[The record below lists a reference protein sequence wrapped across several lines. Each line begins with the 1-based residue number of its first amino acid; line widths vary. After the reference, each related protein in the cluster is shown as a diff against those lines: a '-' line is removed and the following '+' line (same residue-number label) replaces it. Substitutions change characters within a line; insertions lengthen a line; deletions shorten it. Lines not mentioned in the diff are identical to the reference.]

1 MDDAIEIEASKKPD
15 DLSPGDG
22 AEMEDE
28 ESGAEWLSKARDAF
42 EQSTDWFDA
51 SIRAGVEKSMA
62 HFNNKHAPSSKYHSD
77 SYKYRAK
84 GFRPKTRASIR
95 RNEAAAATAFFSTAD
110 VVSIQAENS
119 DDVQQVVSAS
129 VLTELLNYRLDDSVP
144 WFLTLVGAYQDAL
157 NVGVAISHQC
167 WDFEEEV
174 RQFPMIDEMGAG
186 IIGQGGEV
194 EMQEVR
200 KILRDKPIIDVIAIE
215 NFRIS
220 PASDWRDPIGSTP
233 YIVEMIPMFIGDIE
247 AKMESGEWIE
257 YEEGEIQQASSEQ
270 YDSIQAAREG
280 KKRTDSRD
288 VSHATSDFNTVWV
301 HRNIIREDG
310 EDVIF
315 YTLGT
320 HLLLSDPVPL
330 LDQYKYL
337 KHGERPYVMGYCTIE
352 AHKSY
357 PSGLN
362 ELTSSLQEEA
372 NDINNQR
379 RDNVS
384 LILNK
389 RYFANRTANIDYKSL
404 TRNVPGSVTLMDN
417 INTDIKWDS
426 PGEVTGSSYQEQDRI
441 NMDYDELAGSFS
453 PGSIASNR
461 KLGETVGGMN
471 MLQGDANILTEYQ
484 LRVFSETW
492 AEPVLKQLVRMEQ
505 AYETDEMVLA
515 IAGQRAQ
522 TLQKFGVSQI
532 NDAMLQGMVTVRVNV
547 GFGSTNPQQRIQRLA
562 MGLQSVAGF
571 VPQLMQGL
579 DGEQVVGE
587 VFGALGYKDGKR
599 FFPQIGKEQ
608 DPQLAQM
615 QQMIQQL
622 QQQLQGKEM
631 EIQGRIQAAQ
641 IAADGRI
648 QAEQMRQQG
657 IVVAAQV
664 EAEQSEKDRML
675 EQWIAEVDAQLRS
688 AELAGQQDMA
698 LQGLKAMLAKEAAKL
713 RTQKELAYN
722 TVKPAPQIAAPS
734 FEPQGRAQNGMSF
747 QQ

>member
-1 MDDAIEIEASKKPD
+1 MDDAIENENLAEEVHED
-15 DLSPGDG
+15 DS
-22 AEMEDE
+22 
-28 ESGAEWLSKARDAF
+28 WLIKARDAF

-51 SIRAGVEKSMA
+51 SIRANVEKSMA
-62 HFNNKHAPSSKYHSD
+62 HFNNKHAPGSKYHSE

-110 VVSIQAENS
+110 VVSITAENAE
-119 DDVQQVVSAS
+119 DAAQTVSAA

-157 NVGVAISHQC
+157 NVGVAISHQY

-174 RQFPMIDEMGAG
+174 KQFPVMDEMGAG
-186 IIGQGGEV
+186 IIGQDG
-194 EMQEVR
+194 EMQMQDAR
-200 KILRDKPIIDVIAIE
+200 RILSDKPVIDVIAIE

-233 YIVEMIPMFIGDIE
+233 YLVEMIPMFIGDVE
-247 AKMESGEWIE
+247 AKMKSGEWIE
-257 YEEGEIQQASSEQ
+257 HEESAIQQATSEQ
-270 YDSIQAAREG
+270 YDSIQAARDG
-280 KKRTDSRD
+280 KKRTDGRD

-301 HRNIIREDG
+301 HRNIIRDDG

-320 HLLLSDPVPL
+320 HLLLSEPVL
-330 LDQYKYL
+330 LREQYKHL
-337 KHGERPYVMGYCTIE
+337 RHGERPYVMGYCMIE

-389 RYFANRTANIDYKSL
+389 RYFARRTANVDYKSL
-404 TRNVPGSVTLMDN
+404 TRNVPGSVTLVDD
-417 INTDIKWDS
+417 INGDIRWDS

-441 NMDYDELAGSFS
+441 NMDYDELAGAFS

-461 KLGETVGGMN
+461 QLGETVGGMN
-471 MLQGDANILTEYQ
+471 MLQGDANVLTEYQ
-484 LRVFSETW
+484 LRVFAETW
-492 AEPVLKQLVRMEQ
+492 AEPVLKQMVRMEQ
-505 AYETDEMVLA
+505 AYETDEIVLA

-522 TLQKFGVSQI
+522 TLQKFGVSEI
-532 NDAMLQGMVTVRVNV
+532 SDAMLHGMVNVRVNV
-547 GFGSTNPQQRIQRLA
+547 GFGATNPQQRIERLA
-562 MGLQSVAGF
+562 KGLQAVGSFA
-571 VPQLMQGL
+571 PQIMQGL

-599 FFPQIGKEQ
+599 FFPKLGQDQ
-608 DPQLAQM
+608 DPQIAQM
-615 QQMIQQL
+615 QQSIQQL
-622 QQQLQGKEM
+622 QQQLQSKEM
-631 EIQGRIQAAQ
+631 EIQGRIEAARVQGESRVQVEQ
-641 IAADGRI
+641 I
-648 QAEQMRQQG
+648 RQQG
-657 IVVAAQV
+657 NVAAAQV
-664 EAEQSEKDRML
+664 EAEQAEKDRML
-675 EQWIAEVDAQLRS
+675 EQWIAQVDAQIRS
-688 AELAGQQDMA
+688 AELAGRQDIA
-698 LQGLKAMLAKEAAKL
+698 LQDLKAMLTKEAAKL
-713 RTQKELAYN
+713 KTQKELAYN
-722 TVKPAPQIAAPS
+722 TVKPAPQVAAPS
-734 FEPQGRAQNGMSF
+734 FEPQGRAPDGQAF
-747 QQ
+747 QR